1 MKKSSII
8 TLKILI
14 ALLISIGIANDFLVN
29 ILENLP
35 INIWVARAISLVVC
49 IIIELIL
56 YMIWVK
62 KENKMLDYL
71 FVLLVSIE
79 IGNFVLVNILDNLP
93 INIWI
98 ARGIG
103 TCICVVI
110 GIILYQLWLK
120 KK

>member
-8 TLKILI
+8 TLKTII
-14 ALLISIGIANDFLVN
+14 ALLISIGIANYFLIN

-35 INIWVARAISLVVC
+35 INIWIARGIGLVIC
-49 IIIELIL
+49 IIIGLIL
-56 YMIWVK
+56 CAIWIK
-62 KENKMLDYL
+62 KENKTLDYL
-71 FVLLVSIE
+71 FALLVSIE
-79 IGNFVLVNILDNLP
+79 VANFVLVNILEKLP

-103 TCICVVI
+103 TCICVII
-110 GIILYQLWLK
+110 GVVLYQLWLK